1 MLRSAASCLEAN
13 AASLRSGSRQ
23 PAEPNSSDPVHS
35 AALTAL
41 QSKQAGEDA
50 QLAWIEACQASEVPV
65 QTLRA
70 LADECQRQE
79 ERLQEEICSLDEE
92 LLEAYSALQKEPYH
106 LFGIWVHQGQQ
117 AEARAGHYVAFLKD
131 WRQDRWLRFSDSFV
145 STVSW
150 EEVRRAALGGEGQ
163 SDAATQKSRSSAY
176 VLVYMEAKL
185 AESQQDADKD
195 IEIPGELL
203 EEIQK
208 DNRALENERG
218 SWEEQVKAGPLGLGR
233 GLGAGDGSLLPGR
246 SVSSDSTRKPS
257 SKNTRCFCTTGNP
270 RSLWEMPLAIPTRR
284 TPTIGSSSTIPCRG
298 STTSRRF

>member
-1 MLRSAASCLEAN
+1 MLICLDSTLEAGSTHLLPVTQVLRSAASCLEAN
-13 AASLRSGSRQ
+13 AASLRSGGSP
-23 PAEPNSSDPVHS
+23 PAEPNPGDPVHC

-41 QSKQAGEDA
+41 RSKQAGEDA

-79 ERLQEEICSLDEE
+79 ERLQEEICSLDQE

-117 AEARAGHYVAFLKD
+117 AEARSGHYVAFLKD

-163 SDAATQKSRSSAY
+163 GDVAGTTGAQAKSRSSAY

-185 AESQQDADKD
+185 AESQQNADKD

-208 DNRALENERG
+208 DNRALQNERG
-218 SWEEQVKAGPLGLGR
+218 SWEEQVKAGQDSVWE
-233 GLGAGDGSLLPGR
+233 GDG
-246 SVSSDSTRKPS
+246 
-257 SKNTRCFCTTGNP
+257 NC
-270 RSLWEMPLAIPTRR
+270 
-284 TPTIGSSSTIPCRG
+284 
-298 STTSRRF
+298 